1 MRKMQILMNMPIY
14 SDLSI
19 LNVIKTVMYEFW
31 YAYLKPKYNENAKV
45 CYTDADGVIVHLE
58 AEHIYKDIA

>member
-1 MRKMQILMNMPIY
+1 MQILMSMPIY

-19 LNVIKTVMYEFW
+19 LNMIKTVMYEFW

-45 CYTDADGVIVHLE
+45 CYTDTDGLIVHLK

>member
-1 MRKMQILMNMPIY
+1 MPIY

-19 LNVIKTVMYEFW
+19 LNMIKTVMYEFW

-45 CYTDADGVIVHLE
+45 CYTDADGLIVHLE